1 MFEALSISY
10 YTVLRR
16 SRLVSVEIVLGRIAD
31 GRESGNSLQQFNVA
45 SAALSPWFSHTA
57 SLNGS

>member
-45 SAALSPWFSHTA
+45 PAALSPWFLHTA